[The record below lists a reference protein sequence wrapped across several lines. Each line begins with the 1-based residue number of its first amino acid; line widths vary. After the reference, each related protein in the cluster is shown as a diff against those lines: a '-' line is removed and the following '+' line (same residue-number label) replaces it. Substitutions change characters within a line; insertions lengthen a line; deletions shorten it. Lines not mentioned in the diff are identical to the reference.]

1 MEISLILIVII
12 IITGI
17 VSGILSGM
25 VGIGGGIIIVPAL
38 IYFMNFS
45 QFEAQGTSLALL
57 LLPVGI
63 LSVIQYHKQGYID
76 YKIVILLAVGFVVGN
91 YLGAKF
97 ALSLPQT
104 TVKKIFAIFLLV
116 LALKMLFLDKSK
128 KEKIIAP
135 SAEQDS
141 MVK

>member
-135 SAEQDS
+135 AAEQDS

>member
-1 MEISLILIVII
+1 MELSLILIVII

-17 VSGILSGM
+17 ASGMLSGM

-76 YKIVILLAVGFVVGN
+76 YKVVILLALGFVAGN
-91 YLGAKF
+91 YLGGKF
-97 ALSLPQT
+97 ALSLPQV

-116 LALKMLFLDKSK
+116 LALKMLFLDKGK
-128 KEKIIAP
+128 KETMAP
-135 SAEQDS
+135 STEQE
-141 MVK
+141 K